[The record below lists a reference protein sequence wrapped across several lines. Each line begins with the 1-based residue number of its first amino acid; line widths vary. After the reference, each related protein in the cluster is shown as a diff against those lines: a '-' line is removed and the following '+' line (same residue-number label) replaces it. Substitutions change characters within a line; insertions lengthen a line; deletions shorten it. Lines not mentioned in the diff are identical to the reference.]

1 MRVIPISG
9 RGFGSNVYLVLDEK
23 KALIDTGAGFY
34 ANDVIKKIKE
44 ETPLEKI
51 SYIILTHEHFDHTG
65 GIEALQ
71 KVCSAEI
78 LMHEKGAPTLE
89 NGLDWSSSLFGVEQ
103 KRIKVHRKL
112 NEGDTVSL
120 GTHVLEV
127 LHTPGHSE
135 GSICLYERKSKSLF
149 SGDTI
154 FSNGVGR
161 TDFYGGDIVE
171 LVHSIERLTKLEVND
186 LYPGHGEWIAQNGDI
201 HVTLAAEYARQ
212 LMNQYKGLY

>member
-1 MRVIPISG
+1 MHVIPISG
-9 RGFGSNVYLVLDEK
+9 RGFDSNIYLILDEK
-23 KALIDTGAGFY
+23 KALIDTGTGFH
-34 ANDVIKKIKE
+34 ANGIIKKIRK
-44 ETPLEKI
+44 ETPLKKI

-65 GIEALQ
+65 GIETLQ

-112 NEGDTVSL
+112 RDGDTISL
-120 GTHVLEV
+120 GTHVLEI

-135 GSICLYERKSKSLF
+135 GSICLYEPKSKSLF

-186 LYPGHGEWIAQNGDI
+186 LYPGHGEWVAHDGDI

>member
-1 MRVIPISG
+1 MRVVPIPG
-9 RGFGSNVYLVLDEK
+9 RGFDSNVYLILDEK
-23 KALIDTGAGFY
+23 KVLIDTGTGFY
-34 ANDVIKKIKE
+34 ANDVIKKIKKE
-44 ETPLEKI
+44 MPPEDI
-51 SYIILTHEHFDHTG
+51 FYIILTHEHFDHTG
-65 GIEALQ
+65 GIAAVQ

-103 KRIKVHRKL
+103 KKIKIHMKL
-112 NEGDTVSL
+112 KEGDRISL

-135 GSICLYERKSKSLF
+135 GSICLYEHESKSLF
-149 SGDTI
+149 SGDTV

-161 TDFYGGDIVE
+161 TDFQGGNIVE
-171 LVHSIERLTKLEVND
+171 LVQSIERLTNLEVD
-186 LYPGHGEWIAQNGDI
+186 ALYPGHGEWIPRDGDI
-201 HVTLAAEYARQ
+201 NVSLAAEYARQ